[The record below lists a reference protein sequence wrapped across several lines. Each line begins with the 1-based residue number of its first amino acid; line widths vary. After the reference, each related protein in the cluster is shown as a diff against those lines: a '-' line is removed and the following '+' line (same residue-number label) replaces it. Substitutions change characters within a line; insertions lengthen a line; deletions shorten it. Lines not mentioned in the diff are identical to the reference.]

1 VKSRTLI
8 LREARQQLKAKYVP
22 VEEQERLLNLLNLLM
37 SGMGDIVIQN
47 EDFSTLLVETVLN
60 NGNLITIVE
69 RQAAELEALK
79 HITRNLTSTLDLQ
92 VVLNQVVQEA
102 MYLIQDSHEA
112 HIYLYEDGNLVFGA
126 ALDENGI
133 RNVQVSIPR
142 ANGLSNLVVHQKQ
155 TIVIED
161 MQTHV
166 LFIDAPKKWSG
177 SIIGIPL
184 IMGQHVVGIMNL
196 SRSRKGEFTQP
207 EIRLLTLLADQAAIA
222 INNAHLHQEVNRQAR
237 SDTVTRLPNRRAL
250 DERLEEAIRQSNR
263 SQNPFSVVIMDVDG
277 FKSINDSFGHDTGDD
292 VLRQIADS
300 LKKSLRAT
308 DFLARYGGDEMT
320 LVLPDTDLVQAGTV
334 TGKIQNQLWGLRIRI
349 PNRRTMRLSVSGGI
363 AIYPD
368 HAVTAPG
375 LLRTADEA
383 LYLAKKRAR
392 GTFLEASNQIGELAV
407 PKKSRSSA

>member
-1 VKSRTLI
+1 VKSRATI
-8 LREARQQLKAKYVP
+8 LDEARRQL
-22 VEEQERLLNLLNLLM
+22 QERAVPDQEQKRLLVLLDLMM
-37 SGMGDIVIQN
+37 SGMGDVVIQN
-47 EDFSTLLVETVLN
+47 DDFSTLLLETVLN

-112 HIYLYEDGNLVFGA
+112 HIYLYEDGNLAFGA
-126 ALDENGI
+126 ALDENGT
-133 RNVQVSIPR
+133 RNVQVSKPR
-142 ANGLSNLVVHQKQ
+142 PNGLSSLVVHQKQ
-155 TIVIED
+155 TVVVED
-161 MQTHV
+161 MDTHA
-166 LFIDAPKKWSG
+166 LFLNASKKWGG

-184 IMGQHVVGIMNL
+184 IMGEHVVGIMNL
-196 SRSRKGEFTQP
+196 VRNRKGEFSQP

-222 INNAHLHQEVNRQAR
+222 INNAHLHQEVNQQAR

-250 DERLEEAIRQSNR
+250 DERLDEAIRQSNR
-263 SQNPFSVVIMDVDG
+263 SRYPFSVVIMDVDG
-277 FKSINDSFGHDTGDD
+277 FKAVNDTFGHETGDD

-320 LVLPDTDLVQAGTV
+320 LVLPETDLAQAGIV
-334 TGKIQNQLWGLRIRI
+334 TGKIQDRLWNLHIHI
-349 PNRRTMRLSVSGGI
+349 PNRQTTRLSVSGGI

-375 LLRTADEA
+375 LLRAADEA
-383 LYLAKKRAR
+383 LYQAKKRAR
-392 GTFLEASNQIGELAV
+392 GAFMEALNRTGELRT
-407 PKKSRSSA
+407 PQKSRSGT